1 MKKIFVPL
9 IITAFSIILIF
20 VMFENIET
28 FFGDLLNQA
37 KDNQF
42 KYALVSFAALV
53 SDIVLPVPSSIVM
66 YSNGAVLGLIKG
78 FSLSLI
84 SVILSSIIGYFIGF
98 GSSAILKSKSDIS
111 ANKIL
116 EKYGYAAILM
126 TRGIPIISESVCIVC
141 GFNKYNFTLYMLF
154 TIIGYIPV
162 CLIYAYF
169 GSIAVNRDLFLIS
182 FICSLFVTFLLWFL
196 GRKKIESS
204 EQNKYCE

>member
-1 MKKIFVPL
+1 MLV
-9 IITAFSIILIF
+9 TSFSIILIF
-20 VMFENIET
+20 LMFENIET

-42 KYALVSFAALV
+42 KYALVSFSALV

-66 YSNGAVLGLIKG
+66 YSNGAVLGLVKG

-84 SVILSSIIGYFIGF
+84 SVILSSIIGYLIGF

-111 ANKIL
+111 AKKIL

-126 TRGIPIISESVCIVC
+126 TRGIPIVSESVCIVC
-141 GFNKYNFTLYMLF
+141 GFNKYNFTFYMIF
-154 TIIGYIPV
+154 TIIGYVPV

-182 FICSLFVTFLLWFL
+182 FICSLFVTFLLWFA
-196 GRKKIESS
+196 GRKTLNL
-204 EQNKYCE
+204 QNKINVVSK